1 MERFVSLLQPACL
14 LVGLVCLSLSLPVLA
29 WRCQG
34 RIVDQGDPESRV
46 ASLCGPPDLSDSFIV
61 RLHPGYGIA
70 RRVDVW
76 YYNPGPASFVRRLR
90 FINGRLQSIQT
101 QGYGFSTLP
110 RGRCDPDRL
119 HAGMSEF
126 ELLVRCGKP
135 ARRNFN
141 VPPGAYGLTAPVSP
155 LRLQE
160 WFYAPAGKRPGLDI
174 TLISGQVADI
184 ETKEGN

>member
-1 MERFVSLLQPACL
+1 MGKPALLLA
-14 LVGLVCLSLSLPVLA
+14 GLVCLALSPPAFA

-34 RIVDQGDPESRV
+34 RIVDQGDSEARV
-46 ASLCGPPDLSDSFIV
+46 ARLCGPPALTDSFIV
-61 RLHPGYGIA
+61 RLYPGYAIA

-76 YYNPGPASFVRRLR
+76 YYNPGPGSFVRRLR
-90 FINGRLQSIQT
+90 FNNGRLQGIQT

-110 RGRCDPDRL
+110 QGQCDLDRL

-141 VPPGAYGLTAPVSP
+141 VPPGAYGLSAPVSP

-160 WFYAPAGKRPGLDI
+160 WFYVPVDNRPGLDI
-174 TLISGQVADI
+174 TLVGGQVADI
-184 ETKEGN
+184 ETRAGN